1 MNITIS
7 DTRSVADIQEEF
19 ARNFPFLR
27 LEFFSRPHKAGKP
40 SPRSQMLKART
51 LGECRTAH
59 SSGDLQITPAMTVAA
74 LEQEFLSHYG
84 LSVQVFRKSGKVWL
98 ETTITD
104 GWTLAEQNAQGE
116 ALSVSR
122 KWDE

>member
-7 DTRSVADIQEEF
+7 DTRSVADIQKEF
-19 ARNFPFLR
+19 TQTFPYLR
-27 LEFFSRPHKAGKP
+27 LEFFARPHKAGKP
-40 SPRSQMLKART
+40 SPRSQMLTART
-51 LGECRTAH
+51 LGECRTRH
-59 SSGDLQITPAMTVAA
+59 TTGDIQITPAMTVAT
-74 LEQEFLSHYG
+74 LEEEFLSHYG

-116 ALSVSR
+116 ALSGNR
-122 KWDE
+122 RLDD